1 VAGEFPNLWI
11 TAAGGWNESSTI
23 VPDGEG
29 GTVAR
34 TALALGAAAAALAH
48 RGSRGRTRR
57 IAREIARLDPRTAY
71 QQIVYLSGAYD
82 FPLDL
87 ELSLSLAL
95 LRTFG
100 SPSISRLL
108 DATGEFRERPR
119 KRYDDTELLLAHILE
134 GGWESPDGRAATR
147 RINAMHG
154 AYDISSEDMLYV
166 LSTFVIEPLRWNDR
180 YGWRPVSAAEREA
193 GFQYWRHLGPR
204 LMVRD
209 VPATLDE
216 LWGFNADYERRNL
229 VYADTNARVAEATLQ
244 PILARLPRPAHGL
257 FRQALAALYEP
268 HVRRAFGWP
277 DPPKAVRRGVDG
289 ALRGRAVVLRELVP
303 ERRRP
308 NHVLDRKRPTY
319 PAGHRVE
326 ELGTF
331 PAVNPSRRARQR
343 A

>member
-1 VAGEFPNLWI
+1 MG
-11 TAAGGWNESSTI
+11 
-23 VPDGEG
+23 
-29 GTVAR
+29 R
-34 TALALGAAAAALAH
+34 TGLALGTVVAAAAAH
-48 RGSRGRTRR
+48 RRSRGRTRR
-57 IAREIARLDPRTAY
+57 VAREIARLDPRTAY

-82 FPLDL
+82 FPWDL
-87 ELSLSLAL
+87 EIALSLAL
-95 LRTFG
+95 LRTFA
-100 SPSISRLL
+100 SPSISGLL
-108 DATGEFRERPR
+108 DATGEFRDHPQ
-119 KRYDDTELLLAHILE
+119 KRYDDTELLLAHVLE

-154 AYDISSEDMLYV
+154 AYDIPAEDMLYV
-166 LSTFVIEPLRWNDR
+166 LSTFVIEPLKWNAR
-180 YGWRPVSAAEREA
+180 YGWRRVTEAEREA
-193 GFQYWRHLGPR
+193 AFQYWRHLGPW

-216 LWGFNADYERRNL
+216 LWAFNADYERRNL

-244 PILARLPRPAHGL
+244 PTLARLPRLAHGP

-277 DPPKAVRRGVDG
+277 DPPKAVQRGVDT
-289 ALRGRAVVLRELVP
+289 ALRARAVVLRGCVP

-308 NHVLDRKRPTY
+308 YHVLDRKRPTY

-331 PAVNPSRRARQR
+331 PAVSRSRPSRQHA
-343 A
+343 

>member
-1 VAGEFPNLWI
+1 
-11 TAAGGWNESSTI
+11 
-23 VPDGEG
+23 
-29 GTVAR
+29 VAR
-34 TALALGAAAAALAH
+34 TSVVLGSAAAALAAAH
-48 RGSRGRTRR
+48 SRSRGQTRLV
-57 IAREIARLDPRTAY
+57 AREIERLDPETAY

-82 FPLDL
+82 FPFDL
-87 ELSLSLAL
+87 EVSLSLAL
-95 LRTFG
+95 LRTFA
-100 SPSISRLL
+100 SPSISGVL
-108 DATGEFRERPR
+108 DATGEFRDRPQQ
-119 KRYDDTELLLAHILE
+119 RYDDTELLLAHILE
-134 GGWESPDGRAATR
+134 GGWESPDGRTATR
-147 RINAMHG
+147 RINAMHA
-154 AYDISSEDMLYV
+154 AYDIPADDMLYV
-166 LSTFVIEPLRWNDR
+166 LSTFVIEPLKWNAR
-180 YGWRPVSAAEREA
+180 YGWRRVTEAEREA
-193 GFQYWRHLGPR
+193 AFQYWRHLGPR

-216 LWGFNADYERRNL
+216 LWDFNADYERRNL

-244 PILARLPRPAHGL
+244 PFLARVPRPAHGL